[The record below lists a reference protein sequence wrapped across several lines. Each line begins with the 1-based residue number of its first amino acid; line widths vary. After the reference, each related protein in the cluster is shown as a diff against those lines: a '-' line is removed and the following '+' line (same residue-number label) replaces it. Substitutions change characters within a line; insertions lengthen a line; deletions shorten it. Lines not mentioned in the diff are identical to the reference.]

1 MCDSARP
8 DSDEYGI
15 TIYRTRH
22 VDAALQRADI
32 QRGYAVVIWRGRHVT
47 EPYEL
52 SAAESEEYWR
62 GVMTVAR
69 AVAAHFR
76 PLKMNYETLGNTLPH
91 LHTHL
96 LPRYRDNDP
105 RPGLPFPLQPSDGP
119 QPTIPEDVL
128 ARDVEAL
135 RRALDFSGTQN

>member
-1 MCDSARP
+1 MCDSERG

-15 TIYRTRH
+15 TIFRSPN

-32 QRGYAVVIWRGRHVT
+32 QRGYTVVIWRGRHVN

-52 SAAESEEYWR
+52 SDSESGEYWR
-62 GVMTVAR
+62 GVMVVAGALAR
-69 AVAAHFR
+69 HYR

-105 RPGLPFPLQPSDGP
+105 RPGLPFPLLP
-119 QPTIPEDVL
+119 QEVGESGIPEDRL
-128 ARDVEAL
+128 RADAEAL
-135 RRALDFSGTQN
+135 RRELGF